1 MNKRIALKATLA
13 LAIMI
18 SVGIGLGFMLVNYTK
33 IAGYVSIGLFLSI
46 MWMMIYNVVEK
57 LDSDDKK

>member
-18 SVGIGLGFMLVNYTK
+18 SVGMGLGFMLVNYTK